1 MSAVWLIVMREVRS
15 YASTWSGYLVGASL
29 LLLSGLLYNV
39 YGIGDVPQYSRDV
52 LRNAFYFLSGTTLVA
67 GILFAMRLIAEER
80 QTGSIKLLLSAPISD
95 SQLVLAKFLA
105 GFVPLLAYVAASM
118 YIPLLVFFRGEVAF
132 GHVAA
137 GALGLVLL
145 GSAGVSIGL
154 FGSCLF
160 KSQLVAAMVSGV
172 IAVVMILLWQTSK
185 IVDGPLGEAIS
196 ALALHDRHFFPFM
209 EGTISTAN
217 VVYYLSVTLFFLAL
231 SRNVME
237 ASRWRV

>member
-1 MSAVWLIVMREVRS
+1 VNAIGLIVMREVRS
-15 YASTWSGYLVGASL
+15 YASTWSGYLVGAAL

-39 YGIGDVPQYSRDV
+39 YGVGDVPQYSRDV

-67 GILFAMRLIAEER
+67 GILFAMRLVAEER
-80 QTGSIKLLLSAPISD
+80 QTGSLRLLLGAPISD
-95 SQLVLAKFLA
+95 GQLVLAKFLA
-105 GFVPLLAYVAASM
+105 GFVPLLVYVAASM
-118 YIPLLVFFRGEVAF
+118 YLPLLVFFRGQVAI

-137 GALGLVLL
+137 GALGLVLI
-145 GSAGVSIGL
+145 GAAGVSIGL

-160 KSQLVAAMVSGV
+160 KSQLVAAIVSGV
-172 IAVVMILLWQTSK
+172 VAVVMLLLWRTSR
-185 IVDGPLGEAIS
+185 IVEGPLGEAIS

-217 VVYYLSVTLFFLAL
+217 IVYYLSVTIFFLAL

-237 ASRWRV
+237 ARRWRA